1 MSCQLLLV
9 CFFFF
14 FMSVF
19 SQRTL
24 WCHVCI
30 SNENLWFNTCIEL
43 SRTRQHPLC
52 CCEAEV
58 SCAWVCDPLWLYP
71 HSRQQAH
78 FNTFLRN
85 TWHRPF
91 VGPFTEHYK
100 TINTNYHSAPSVAHY
115 ESNTTHLS
123 FCSSHYNAC
132 EAWRLI
138 NLNSDRI
145 SAQAQTLHFWG
156 GRLCSRAFD
165 GSSLNA
171 LLPHVCI
178 TLPINKSDGTHV
190 NARYFTLHT
199 CKCTS
204 GEAVIVQRGCCTKF
218 AIRRPLEND
227 VFIVLMTLVRELAHR
242 LNC

>member
-1 MSCQLLLV
+1 
-9 CFFFF
+9 
-14 FMSVF
+14 MSVF

-43 SRTRQHPLC
+43 SKTRQHPLC

-58 SCAWVCDPLWLYP
+58 SCVQVCDPLWLYP

-100 TINTNYHSAPSVAHY
+100 TINTNYHSTPSVAHC

-123 FCSSHYNAC
+123 FCSSHYNMC
-132 EAWRLI
+132 KAWRPI
-138 NLNSDRI
+138 NLNSD
-145 SAQAQTLHFWG
+145 S
-156 GRLCSRAFD
+156 
-165 GSSLNA
+165 GSNSA
-171 LLPHVCI
+171 LLRWEVVFKGIRRLIAQHSSASRLHYLAHQQVRWHARKMHV
-178 TLPINKSDGTHV
+178 TSHFTPV
-190 NARYFTLHT
+190 NAR
-199 CKCTS
+199 
-204 GEAVIVQRGCCTKF
+204 
-218 AIRRPLEND
+218 
-227 VFIVLMTLVRELAHR
+227 LASQWLFSEGVAQNLLFVGHWKVMFS
-242 LNC
+242 LS